1 MIKGIIFDMDGVM
14 IDTENQ
20 SNLGWLWAASQKN
33 VEMPLWLIDSF
44 KGAPAKLSQSF
55 FDDYYHGEQDYWE
68 MRTMRTDHVYKIRE
82 TEEVP
87 VKPGLHMLLDYIKD
101 NGLKCAV
108 ATSTHALSAPLA
120 RTIAKRPLATG
131 ENCPGANMT
140 SCIVLAKRGLR
151 TRFIMT
157 LPTAHFP
164 SYDWFPAS
172 HSIIAASIS
181 MSEAV

>member
-82 TEEVP
+82 TEEVQ

-108 ATSTHALSAPLA
+108 ATSTQKSSAEKSLH
-120 RTIAKRPLATG
+120 RI
-131 ENCPGANMT
+131 
-140 SCIVLAKRGLR
+140 
-151 TRFIMT
+151 
-157 LPTAHFP
+157 
-164 SYDWFPAS
+164 
-172 HSIIAASIS
+172 
-181 MSEAV
+181 

>member
-68 MRTMRTDHVYKIRE
+68 MRTMRTDMFTKSGRRRKFRLSQDLVCYLIILKIM
-82 TEEVP
+82 
-87 VKPGLHMLLDYIKD
+87 G
-101 NGLKCAV
+101 
-108 ATSTHALSAPLA
+108 
-120 RTIAKRPLATG
+120 
-131 ENCPGANMT
+131 
-140 SCIVLAKRGLR
+140 
-151 TRFIMT
+151 
-157 LPTAHFP
+157 
-164 SYDWFPAS
+164 
-172 HSIIAASIS
+172 
-181 MSEAV
+181 

>member
-87 VKPGLHMLLDYIKD
+87 V
-101 NGLKCAV
+101 
-108 ATSTHALSAPLA
+108 
-120 RTIAKRPLATG
+120 
-131 ENCPGANMT
+131 MT
-140 SCIVLAKRGLR
+140 VFS
-151 TRFIMT
+151 
-157 LPTAHFP
+157 
-164 SYDWFPAS
+164 
-172 HSIIAASIS
+172 
-181 MSEAV
+181 